1 MKYDKI
7 GLIREQT
14 SEKLKKLKPLSHV
27 TIPIQG
33 WIRSIRKSL
42 GMNTRQLA
50 ERLEIKRQRVSE
62 IEKNEVSGNL
72 TVETLKRV
80 AEALDCKLVYALIPN
95 TSLENTVKN
104 QAGLIVKKRMKRVSH
119 TMALERQGLSLEQE
133 QKAISDAVENILLEA
148 PESIWDERYEI

>member
-7 GLIREQT
+7 RLIRQQT
-14 SEKLKKLKPLSHV
+14 SEKLEKLKPLSQV
-27 TIPIQG
+27 TFPIQG

-50 ERLEIKRQRVSE
+50 DRLKIKRQRVSE
-62 IEKNEVSGNL
+62 MEKKEVSANL

-80 AEALDCKLVYALIPN
+80 AEAMDCKLVYALIPN
-95 TSLENTVKN
+95 SSLENTVKK
-104 QAGLIVKKRMKRVSH
+104 QAESIVKKRMKRVSH
-119 TMALERQGLSLEQE
+119 TMALEQQGLSSEEE
-133 QKAISDAVENILLEA
+133 QKAISDAIENILHEA

>member
-1 MKYDKI
+1 MKYDRI
-7 GLIREQT
+7 RLIREQT
-14 SEKLKKLKPLSHV
+14 SEQLKKLKPLSHV

-33 WIRSIRKSL
+33 WIRSIRESL

-62 IEKNEVSGNL
+62 IEKKEVTGNL

-80 AEALDCKLVYALIPN
+80 AEALDCTLVYALIPN
-95 TSLENTVKN
+95 SSLENTVKN
-104 QAGLIVKKRMKRVSH
+104 QAELIVKKRMKRVSH
-119 TMALERQGLSLEQE
+119 TMALERQGLSSEQE
-133 QKAISDAVENILLEA
+133 QKAISDAIDNILHEA

>member
-7 GLIREQT
+7 RLIREQT
-14 SEKLKKLKPLSHV
+14 SENLNKLKPLSHV

-50 ERLEIKRQRVSE
+50 ERLEVKRQRVSE

-72 TVETLKRV
+72 TVETLKKV
-80 AEALDCKLVYALIPN
+80 AEAMDCKLVYALIPN
-95 TSLENTVKN
+95 TSLENTVKD
-104 QAGLIVKKRMKRVSH
+104 QAASTVKKRMNRVSH
-119 TMALERQGLSLEQE
+119 TMALERQGLSREQE
-133 QKAISDAVENILLEA
+133 QKAISDAIENILIEA
-148 PESIWDERYEI
+148 PESIWDERNEI